1 MQKVTR
7 KQKREKESKINFLA
21 EFIKI
26 QKHFFSDFI
35 KKLGL
40 VKEVRHTSYITY
52 EPEIL
57 LLTVIMKNIVGI
69 SSMNRMTKD
78 FNTDDAINNIS
89 KILEI
94 KNLEE
99 ISHYDTINNFLKKLE
114 CE

>member
-26 QKHFFSDFI
+26 QKHIFSDFT

-40 VKEVRHTSYITY
+40 VKEVRNTSYITY

-69 SSMNRMTKD
+69 TSMNRMTRD
-78 FNTDDAINNIS
+78 FNTNDAINNIS
-89 KILEI
+89 
-94 KNLEE
+94 
-99 ISHYDTINNFLKKLE
+99 TALKSK
-114 CE
+114 